1 MLGKEATSPLFIIGD
16 LRYSLDLVIP
26 MNDVL
31 FLDDHLSLTIWYRA
45 AFAAGGLV
53 LLLLLWVLCIR
64 VGRSIGR
71 YRSRLIT
78 KTWKAIFEGRAPLHH
93 DLPSRFTISHR
104 NRVLVLSLW
113 NDCYDE
119 CRSNDETARLVDL
132 ATRLPLQQWART
144 LLRSRRLHRK
154 MSAIRTLGR
163 LGDRAMWGPLHSL
176 ITHPNPFVALHA
188 VQALLTIHPTAA
200 VPHLIPVISR
210 RSDWSPLAV
219 ATILRSAGDDLASE
233 VLAQAGTTGDQAIG
247 ARLIRHLP
255 VTQSPRGLSIL
266 RRFLESAAQ
275 VSDDF
280 LAASLFVFGE
290 YQDPADLPLVRQA
303 LFHPVWYV
311 RVQAATALG
320 KLGTSNDEARLTALL
335 NDPEWWVRYRAGE
348 ALVNLRSMTEEKLE
362 MLQATLPLPEAQEIL
377 ATALAKFR
385 QRRRVQL
392 FTGAAPRS

>member
-1 MLGKEATSPLFIIGD
+1 MNQLLSP
-16 LRYSLDLVIP
+16 
-26 MNDVL
+26 
-31 FLDDHLSLTIWYRA
+31 DDHLSLTIWYRA
-45 AFAAGGLV
+45 AYATGGLVV
-53 LLLLLWVLCIR
+53 LLLLWILCIR
-64 VGRSIGR
+64 IGRSVIQ

-78 KTWKAIFEGRAPLHH
+78 KKWKAIFEGRVPLRPA
-93 DLPSRFTISHR
+93 LLSRFTIGHS
-104 NRVLVLSLW
+104 NQVLVLYLW

-119 CRSNDETARLVDL
+119 CRSIDETARLVGL
-132 ATRLPLQQWART
+132 AKRLPLQRWART

-154 MSAIRTLGR
+154 MLAIRTLGR
-163 LGDRAMWGPLHSL
+163 LGDRAMWDPLHSL
-176 ITHPNPFVALHA
+176 ITHQNPFAALHA
-188 VQALLTIHPTAA
+188 VQALLAIEARAA
-200 VPHLIPVISR
+200 VPLLIPVIGR
-210 RSDWSPLAV
+210 RTDWSPLAV

-233 VLAQAGTTGDQAIG
+233 TLAQAATTGDQAVG

-255 VTQSPRGLSIL
+255 VTQNSRGLPIL
-266 RRFLESAAQ
+266 RQFVATSSR

-290 YQDPADLPLVRQA
+290 FQNPSDLPFVRQA

-320 KLGTSNDEARLTALL
+320 KLGTLSDEARLTALL

-362 MLQATLPLPEAQEIL
+362 MLQASMPLPEAQEIL

-385 QRRRVQL
+385 RRQQAPS
-392 FTGAAPRS
+392 FSGAA